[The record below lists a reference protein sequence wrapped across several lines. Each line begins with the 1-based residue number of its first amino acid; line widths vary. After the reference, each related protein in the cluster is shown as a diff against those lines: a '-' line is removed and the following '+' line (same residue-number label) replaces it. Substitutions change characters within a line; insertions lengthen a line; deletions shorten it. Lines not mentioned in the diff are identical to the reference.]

1 MEDFQVY
8 SGSQGAPLQLLLFID
23 DRFKTKEELRRI
35 RATLERLS
43 GGEGYSLQEVNV
55 AREPHLT
62 EYYRVIATPTLIR
75 IVPSP
80 RQVLAG
86 TDLAIQIEHWWPS
99 WQEVVSN
106 QGAWS
111 EDLEDASERGFHRNP
126 DLAAIQNLRLSDE
139 IFQLKQENANLKSQI
154 LFKDRVITI
163 LAHDL
168 RNPLTAVLL
177 AIDTLNLHWQENSE
191 SYNRPLMRQLF
202 SQARRQLNQIEHMIT
217 DLLQSGHSS
226 NTRLMIAPNKVDLM
240 ELCRESLS
248 KLEEQLKAKSQTVET
263 DLPSDIPLVYVDEER
278 IQQVLMNLIG
288 NAIKYTPVSGKIQ
301 VSILHRT
308 TQKVQ
313 VSICD
318 NGPGI
323 PDDQREEIFQDAFR
337 LERDVDEEGYGIGL
351 GLCQKIVQAHY
362 GKIWVDSVLGQG
374 SCFHFTLPTYPYP
387 YGND

>member
-1 MEDFQVY
+1 MEDSQIY
-8 SGSQGAPLQLLLFID
+8 SNPQNAPLQLLLFVD

-35 RATLERLS
+35 RATLEHLS
-43 GGEGYSLQEVNV
+43 GGQGYSLQEVNV

-86 TDLAIQIEHWWPS
+86 ADLAIQIEHWWPS
-99 WQEVVSN
+99 WQEVVNN
-106 QGAWS
+106 QAEWPDDIGS
-111 EDLEDASERGFHRNP
+111 FSEREFNRNP
-126 DLAAIQNLRLSDE
+126 DFAAIQSLRLSDE

-168 RNPLTAVLL
+168 RNPLTAVWL
-177 AIDTLNLHWQENSE
+177 AIDTLNLHLQEDSE
-191 SYNRPLMRQLF
+191 EYNRPLMNQLF
-202 SQARRQLNQIEHMIT
+202 SQARRQINQIEHMIT
-217 DLLQSGHSS
+217 DLLETGHSS
-226 NTRLMIAPNKVDLM
+226 NTRLIIAPSQVDLVS
-240 ELCRESLS
+240 LCRDTLG
-248 KLEEQLKAKSQTVET
+248 KFQEQLQAKSQTIET
-263 DLPSDIPLVYVDEER
+263 DLPSDIPLVYVDQER

-288 NAIKYTPVSGKIQ
+288 NAIKYTPNAGKIQ
-301 VSILHRT
+301 LSILHRT

-323 PDDQREEIFQDAFR
+323 PDHQREDIFQDAFR
-337 LERDVDEEGYGIGL
+337 LERDVEEDGYGIGL

-387 YGND
+387 YANE